1 MKEVKV
7 IMLRELL
14 SSRLI
19 LTGLVILVVV
29 VGACWYYSWH
39 VQRTNDM
46 ELAKT
51 ESMIHSLKNDDET
64 RDAQDNVDTV
74 PVDSEQAKKPLGT
87 DDMTVASVDNASE
100 MLDTADASLPEGAPA
115 ADVPVSPF
123 GFGPYPEI
131 PEDMYGTVS
140 WHWTEEFKAKLE
152 DTISYS
158 LGLRGLTF
166 SDHLRISELQARV
179 AIKLINEGVAFSGM
193 TSLDSTGLFYP
204 DEPNVIYVEWQ
215 EVTDPNG
222 EIRRYMSSSLGSA
235 IQELSIAERMGYEP
249 IPDFIEVRS
258 YDEGI
263 DPY

>member
-1 MKEVKV
+1 
-7 IMLRELL
+7 MLRVLL

-29 VGACWYYSWH
+29 AGACWYYSWH
-39 VQRTNDM
+39 VQRTNDTEM
-46 ELAKT
+46 AKT
-51 ESMIHSLKNDDET
+51 EAMLSSFKNDGET
-64 RDAQDNVDTV
+64 RDAQANVDTV
-74 PVDSEQAKKPLGT
+74 PVDSKQAKKPLETGDAQMS
-87 DDMTVASVDNASE
+87 DDMPDTSE
-100 MLDTADASLPEGAPA
+100 ASLPEEAPTE
-115 ADVPVSPF
+115 DVPVSPF

-131 PEDMYGTVS
+131 PADMYGTVS

-152 DTISYS
+152 DTISY
-158 LGLRGLTF
+158 GLKVRGLTF
-166 SDHLRISELQARV
+166 NDHLRISELQARV

-258 YDEGI
+258 YSEGI
-263 DPY
+263 DPYEYLGLNR